1 MIALLLGVTLLA
13 RPIDAAHSTA
23 TFSVQHVYV
32 ERVTG
37 TVPIV
42 DGTVSLDPKTLMPVK
57 VTATLDASKLRTG
70 DGDRDGALQAPDWFD
85 TKQYPTWSF
94 TSTSITPS
102 GPSACTIEGQLT
114 MHGVTQPERLDMT
127 IAGTPD
133 RPEYRAV
140 AKIDRKTFG
149 MSVTRLD
156 PVIGNPV
163 DVTLDVV
170 LK

>member
-94 TSTSITPS
+94 TSTSVTPA

-114 MHGVTQPERLDMT
+114 MHGVTQPERLDVT